1 MPVKNEPNPSKSS
14 RSLVTTLA
22 VAFVLLSVIPMLV
35 VSALLGYSDLQTQQE
50 AVFYQQRLTAAEA
63 ATEVSGFIERIFSAL
78 EASARMGQVSD
89 QEQQQLILERLLGF
103 EDALR
108 ELALVDGSGQ
118 AVAVASRRSSVAS
131 SNLLKLAKQD
141 LLAQVGQEQR
151 FISEVYFD
159 EETSEPLVSL
169 AVPMKDVFG
178 DFKGALLAE
187 VNLKFMWDV
196 VDRLQVGET
205 GTAYVVN
212 KQGDLIAFDDAG
224 RVLRGEN
231 LGQLTEVAEFI
242 EGQPVDEREAY
253 STGINGSAVV
263 GTYVPLGAPDWAVV
277 TEIPV
282 EEAYQGSLYT
292 ASILLGIVLLIAVLA
307 AGAGVYASRYLT
319 TPLLNLT
326 QTASRL
332 AAGEIGLQAATE
344 GPAEVGQLANAFN
357 AMTTQLRELIGSLEE
372 RVAARTHRLETIAA
386 VSERLNA
393 ILNLEQLLQE
403 MVAEIKEKFDYYHA
417 QVYILDDPGQNLV
430 LAAGVGEAGAQMRA
444 RGHQIPLDAVT
455 SLVARAARTGEV
467 VRVDNVR
474 EAPDWLPNPLLPETY
489 SEMAVPIS
497 SEEKVVGV
505 LDVQQNRVA
514 GLDEGDASLLR
525 SLAGQIATAVRNA
538 RLFTQTQAALDE
550 AQRLQRL
557 YMGETWERLIA
568 TRSTTDYEYRHG
580 PLPPL
585 SEITTPEAVAALQQ
599 GQTVRLETERKQ
611 VADGKLNAADE
622 PAYNPSSAPIALAT
636 PLKLRDEII
645 GILGLHAADS
655 QRSWTEDE
663 IALIESVS
671 EQMALAIENARLF
684 EDTQRS
690 AWRDQVVSETT
701 AKVWS
706 SAEIEEVLRTAVAQL
721 GDKLRASEVVI
732 RLGTEAELAQE

>member
-1 MPVKNEPNPSKSS
+1 MPVRIEPNSATGS

-35 VSALLGYSDLQTQQE
+35 VSGLLGYFDFQAEREALYNRQQ
-50 AVFYQQRLTAAEA
+50 LIAAEA
-63 ATEVSGFIERIFSAL
+63 AREVSGFIEQLFSAL
-78 EASARMGQVSD
+78 EATARVGQVSD
-89 QEQQQLILERLLGF
+89 QEQQRLILEKLLGF

-118 AVAVASRRSSVAS
+118 AIAGASRRSLAVS
-131 SNLLKLAKQD
+131 SNLPELAKKD
-141 LLAQVGQEQR
+141 LLDQVGQEQR
-151 FISEVYFD
+151 FTSEVYFD
-159 EETSEPLVSL
+159 EETSEPLVIL
-169 AVPMKDVFG
+169 AVPVKDVFG
-178 DFKGALLAE
+178 DFQGALLAE

-212 KQGDLIAFDDAG
+212 KQGDLIAFGDAA
-224 RVLRGEN
+224 RVLKGEN
-231 LGQLTEVAEFI
+231 LAQLTEVAEFVNGSN
-242 EGQPVDEREAY
+242 EDESQLY
-253 STGINGSAVV
+253 YIGINGSPVTAA
-263 GTYVPLGAPDWAVV
+263 YVPLGTPDWAVI

-282 EEAYQGSLYT
+282 EEAYR
-292 ASILLGIVLLIAVLA
+292 ASFYSAAILLGSFLLIAVLA
-307 AGAGVYASRYLT
+307 AGVGVYASRYLT
-319 TPLLNLT
+319 TPLLSLT
-326 QTASRL
+326 QTATRL

-344 GPAEVGQLANAFN
+344 GPTEVRQLASAFN

-386 VSERLNA
+386 LSERLTA
-393 ILNLEQLLQE
+393 ILDFEQLLAE
-403 MVAEIKEKFDYYHA
+403 LVAEIKEKFDYYHA

-444 RGHQIPLDAVT
+444 RGHQIPFDAVT

-474 EAPDWLPNPLLPETY
+474 DAPDWLPNPLLPETY

-497 SEEKVVGV
+497 AEEQVVGV
-505 LDVQQNRVA
+505 LDVQQDRVA

-525 SLAGQIATAVRNA
+525 SLAGQIAIAVRNA
-538 RLFTQTQAALDE
+538 RLFTQTQAALDK
-550 AQRLQRL
+550 AQTLQRL

-568 TRSTTDYEYRHG
+568 TRPTMDYEYRHG
-580 PLPPL
+580 SLPPL
-585 SEITTPEAVAALQQ
+585 AEITTPEAVAALQQ

-611 VADGKLNAADE
+611 TADGKLNTAVE
-622 PAYNPSSAPIALAT
+622 PAPDPSSSPIALAT
-636 PLKLRDEII
+636 PLKLRDEVI
-645 GILGLHAADS
+645 GILGLHAPDS

-663 IALIESVS
+663 IALVESVS

-706 SAEIEEVLRTAVAQL
+706 SAEIEEVLKTAVAQL

-732 RLGTEAELAQE
+732 RLGTESELAQE